1 MKRKQILAVLAGFTG
16 SLILCLGLANVL
28 YADDKTE
35 QMQKRLE
42 ALEKLTKTLQIVEQY
57 YVDEQNIS
65 DLVDKSLSGLLTNL
79 DAHSSFLNEK
89 DMMI

>member
-1 MKRKQILAVLAGFTG
+1 MKRKQILAALAGFTG

-42 ALEKLTKTLQIVEQY
+42 ALEKLTKTLQ
-57 YVDEQNIS
+57 
-65 DLVDKSLSGLLTNL
+65 
-79 DAHSSFLNEK
+79 
-89 DMMI
+89 